1 MKNPHAMALGKLG
14 GLKGG
19 KARAASL
26 SPERRRQIALLAVR
40 SRWEHDRQWK
50 ASRWEG
56 IRDKVH
62 DDRIYRRDLARQ
74 LSSGSS
80 IDPGDLEHALFNLTL
95 TVEERLYRC
104 LAR

>member
-26 SPERRRQIALLAVR
+26 SPERRRQIAQQAVKC
-40 SRWEHDRQWK
+40 RWERDRQWK
-50 ASRWEG
+50 ASRWES
-56 IRDKVH
+56 IRDRVYG
-62 DDRIYRRDLARQ
+62 DRIYRRELARQ

-95 TVEERLYRC
+95 TVEERLSRC